1 MVHSGKERWWLRGG
15 VGVVAVAVAVLMSL
29 VAATPHQAVARQ
41 ETATALPAVPSP
53 DECTVDPRR
62 LPLDLETPEASTE
75 AAASPSAADETS
87 TAAPA
92 PGPVDDDTV
101 DAITDTV
108 RQAIACQNA
117 GEVLREFALYT
128 DAFLVRYF
136 DSPDA
141 LSEQDVA
148 TVAAADPAPV
158 AAEEQLALVELR
170 DARRLDDGR
179 VRAVVVTEGT
189 EGPFTDR
196 LTFAEIDDRW
206 LIDEFVAVAPPPTAT
221 AEAAT
226 EEAGEVGVY
235 DEATA
240 EP

>member
-1 MVHSGKERWWLRGG
+1 MLLGLT
-15 VGVVAVAVAVLMSL
+15 
-29 VAATPHQAVARQ
+29 AAMAPVRAWAGQ
-41 ETATALPAVPSP
+41 ETATAVPEAPSA
-53 DECTVDPRR
+53 DECTIEPRR
-62 LPLDLETPEASTE
+62 LPLDLETPVAGTE
-75 AAASPSAADETS
+75 AAASPDVAQGTP
-87 TAAPA
+87 TAAVP
-92 PGPVDDDTV
+92 PGPVDDDTL

-136 DSPDA
+136 ASPDA
-141 LSEQDVA
+141 LSERDVA
-148 TVAAADPAPV
+148 TAAADPAPV
-158 AAEEQLALVELR
+158 AAEEQLAFVELR

-189 EGPFTDR
+189 EGTFTDR
-196 LTFAEIDDRW
+196 LTFAEVDDRW

-221 AEAAT
+221 AEAETET
-226 EEAGEVGVY
+226 EETGEAGVYGEV
-235 DEATA
+235 TA